1 MYIYIYMCIYIYV
14 DLLAVVLNSFFCKR
28 PFFANKKLVNL
39 SRTPRLSF
47 AGVSC

>member
-1 MYIYIYMCIYIYV
+1 MYVYIYVYIYV

-28 PFFANKKLVNL
+28 PFFANKQLVNL
-39 SRTPRLSF
+39 SPTPRLSF